1 MATIARFVS
10 SIPPDTLADGFA
22 RTETGRW
29 GMLDGASPSM
39 RPWWGFDTGAGS
51 NYSVSAG
58 TGRIS
63 VSTVGTPYVMLV
75 STRMQNFDQ
84 RVTITVPVVATG
96 GPIYLGLYGPYISTS
111 QHYKA
116 ELVFN
121 TNSTVDLRIRKL
133 DPSASNLVSA
143 STGLTYTAGDR
154 FTLRYQL
161 EGSTW
166 RAKAWPATDPEP
178 DLWTVTATETP
189 VLSFGR
195 IGVSA
200 VTDGATTNPLPLLIQ
215 FDDYSATPAPAVR
228 LDLTGCDPWS
238 VVSPGTD
245 LSPPRLRR
253 AAASTMLRDGATYP
267 ASAYDDRRIT
277 LRLALKT
284 DTTDDSAAALQDL
297 AREVDRP
304 TNILQW
310 QWNGMSEPV
319 YFRTIRSDLTKINE
333 YPGVPCGSVRTIDVD
348 LLAEPFAYGAQQ
360 ILPTVT
366 VTNDPAAASNA
377 QKFDITADQVL
388 GDVDTQATVRFNASA
403 VDGQQTLLAVRR
415 RSLDGAL
422 YALQM
427 ETGNNQT
434 DTAGQPNDPVM
445 SGSVGNNYKRTTF
458 ATDTTLVN
466 RVTFAQFP
474 GPDQSSAYRG
484 KYRVLL
490 RYRKSVAGDTIQ
502 VRLMWAGF
510 STADAIVGDT
520 VTLAATTDRR
530 YTDLGVVSL
539 PPGADP
545 VEEGQ
550 SGLLWPASGVPLA
563 LQAAR
568 VSGSGTLDTDVMVFV
583 PADDRQV
590 FNTWPT
596 PMTGYAVVD
605 GVDEMAYEQSTD
617 LAGTGP
623 GPIGDALG
631 VPAIGAFP
639 MLSPA
644 VVNRVFVLPNVGTT
658 GPQDTLTDTV
668 DVNVDYWP
676 RFLYVRPPS

>member
-1 MATIARFVS
+1 MATIARFVG
-10 SIPPDTLADGFA
+10 SIPPDTLADGFD
-22 RTETGRW
+22 RTETGQW
-29 GMLDGASPSM
+29 GLLDGASPSM
-39 RPWWGFDTGAGS
+39 RPRWGFDTGAGS
-51 NYSVSAG
+51 NYAVSGG

-63 VSTVGTPYVMLV
+63 ISAVNAIYVMLV

-84 RVTITVPVVATG
+84 RVTITIPVVATG

-121 TNSTVDLRIRKL
+121 TDSTVDVRIRKL
-133 DPSASNLVSA
+133 NPTGSNLVSA
-143 STGLTYTAGDR
+143 PTGLTYVAGDR

-166 RAKAWPATDPEP
+166 RAKVWRSTDPEP
-178 DLWTVTATETP
+178 EAWTVTAVEVP

-200 VTDGATTNPLPLLIQ
+200 IGDSATTNPLPLLIE
-215 FDDYSATPAPAVR
+215 FDDFSATPAPAVR
-228 LDLTGCDPWS
+228 LDLMGCDPWS

-277 LRLALKT
+277 LRLALKA

-297 AREVDRP
+297 AREVDKP

-310 QWNGMSEPV
+310 QWTGMSEPV
-319 YFRTIRSDLTKINE
+319 YFRTIRSDLTKITE
-333 YPGVPCGSVRTIDVD
+333 YPAVPCGSLRTIDVD

-360 ILPTVT
+360 ILPTAT

-388 GDVDTQATVRFNASA
+388 GDVDTQAIVRFNAPA

-415 RSLDGAL
+415 RSLVGAL
-422 YALQM
+422 YELQL
-427 ETGNNQT
+427 EIGNNQT
-434 DTAGQPNDPVM
+434 DTTGQPNDPVM
-445 SGSVGNNYKRTTF
+445 SGAGINYKRTTF
-458 ATDTTLVN
+458 ATNTTLVN
-466 RVTFAQFP
+466 RVTWAQFP
-474 GPDQSSAYRG
+474 TPDQSSAYRG

-502 VRLMWAGF
+502 VRLMWAGL

-530 YTDLGVVSL
+530 YADLGVVSL

-568 VSGSGTLDTDVMVFV
+568 PSGSGNLDMDVLVFV

-617 LAGTGP
+617 IAGTGP

-631 VPAIGAFP
+631 VPAIGTFP
-639 MLSPA
+639 MLSPG
-644 VVNRVFVLPNVGTT
+644 VDNRMFVLPNVGTT
-658 GPQDTLTDTV
+658 GGQDTLTDTV

-676 RFLYVRPPS
+676 RFLYVRPPAS